1 MRSILVV
8 TLCDKSSAVHFS
20 LIPMQVAGQMA
31 CQLLQIQIVTSAARK
46 LAAPIKFHHM
56 TTIKAVASCIKVTQ
70 SHPSLSI
77 A

>member
-46 LAAPIKFHHM
+46 LAATIKFQNVI
-56 TTIKAVASCIKVTQ
+56 T
-70 SHPSLSI
+70 
-77 A
+77 